1 MLLPS
6 YLLWLRSA
14 LPELTTN
21 QYIEST
27 KYLPIFLTV
36 ICCNIHYPKEKRYI
50 LMLKNTYYSLFQ
62 IKQVNSTLS
71 SSQSREKEKL
81 FYQSSLFL
89 PATRQQQL
97 ATLYNDINGCFS
109 LPGLE
114 NYLLI
119 TTNWAA
125 VEVLKM
131 SYLQCFCMCSEL
143 IIHYICSLKKLKSQK
158 ILFIK
163 KEDIHYSVLCCKIII
178 NLPTIIRP
186 TKKSFGRL
194 GNYLVESSFS
204 ISHKLLV
211 KL

>member
-21 QYIEST
+21 QLHR
-27 KYLPIFLTV
+27 KYLVPTYISYL
-36 ICCNIHYPKEKRYI
+36 CCNIQKRNGI

-143 IIHYICSLKKLKSQK
+143 IIIQP
-158 ILFIK
+158 
-163 KEDIHYSVLCCKIII
+163 V
-178 NLPTIIRP
+178 R
-186 TKKSFGRL
+186 
-194 GNYLVESSFS
+194 
-204 ISHKLLV
+204 
-211 KL
+211 

>member
-1 MLLPS
+1 MSLCRDPDCILKV
-6 YLLWLRSA
+6 L
-14 LPELTTN
+14 
-21 QYIEST
+21 
-27 KYLPIFLTV
+27 FL
-36 ICCNIHYPKEKRYI
+36 I

-186 TKKSFGRL
+186 TKKSFSRL

>member
-14 LPELTTN
+14 LPKLTTN
-21 QYIEST
+21 QLHR
-27 KYLPIFLTV
+27 KYLVPTYISYGTYV
-36 ICCNIHYPKEKRYI
+36 AISIIQKRKGI
-50 LMLKNTYYSLFQ
+50 LMLKTTYYSLFQ
-62 IKQVNSTLS
+62 IKQVNSHLS
-71 SSQSREKEKL
+71 STQSRQKEKV
-81 FYQSSLFL
+81 FYKSSLFL

-143 IIHYICSLKKLKSQK
+143 IKKFLKKAK
-158 ILFIK
+158 IAK
-163 KEDIHYSVLCCKIII
+163 DTIH
-178 NLPTIIRP
+178 
-186 TKKSFGRL
+186 
-194 GNYLVESSFS
+194 
-204 ISHKLLV
+204 
-211 KL
+211 